1 MAKMRK
7 TAEERKKEIMKVA
20 GELFAKKGY
29 EETSV
34 NDILKQIGIAKGTF
48 YHHFKSK
55 EDVLNTFLD
64 LYFKQFA
71 QYMKQLIQDEKL
83 NAIEKFKIIMSKS
96 YNFTKGKKRISA
108 DLLQEKN
115 AIMLVKIQKKKIIIF
130 APLLL
135 EIVEQGINE
144 GLFDIEYPEEIV
156 TFLMSQLYIGDPQ
169 RLLEDGEKE
178 YYRIMSTIMK
188 IWEKVLGVSKGT
200 LSIEINDN

>member
-1 MAKMRK
+1 
-7 TAEERKKEIMKVA
+7 MKVA